1 MTDLPVAVVGVAI
14 SIGGLHAV
22 LYLNARVDILS
33 ALPDDG
39 TGTLRSDLLK
49 WLLAGVVVGYV
60 LLVEGRGL
68 ASIGVEGPAPLPF
81 AGWVIAGTA
90 GTIFATAVTYTTY
103 DALDLTIPK
112 GFVEDQLQR
121 PAAARAF
128 TALTAGVTETVLY
141 QAYPIERLAPLL
153 GSLPA
158 AAAVSF
164 LAFTA
169 AHYVGDTFSPAET
182 VYIGV
187 PALCMTVLWVLTR
200 NFFVVATV
208 HALVDGLS
216 LLSARDD
223 GEQPADPSGPAGA
236 DAAPD

>member
-1 MTDLPVAVVGVAI
+1 MTDLPVAVAGVAI

-22 LYLNARVDILS
+22 HRVDMVS

-68 ASIGVEGPAPLPF
+68 ASIGVEVPAPLPF
-81 AGWVIAGTA
+81 AGWVLAGVAGTVL
-90 GTIFATAVTYTTY
+90 ATTVTYAAY
-103 DALDLTIPK
+103 DALDLTIPN

-121 PAAARAF
+121 PAVARAF

-169 AHYVGDTFSPAET
+169 VHYVGDTFSAAET

-187 PALCMTVLWVLTR
+187 PALCLTVLWVLTR
-200 NFFVVATV
+200 NVFVVATV

-216 LLSARDD
+216 LLSATDD
-223 GEQPADPSGPAGA
+223 GEQPAEPSGPAGA